1 MRNGIQKDTGE
12 QSVTD
17 IIILII
23 VQASAIWCQEHCP
36 ENALLFH
43 FYPVAFG
50 TKMTIKSRAVIN
62 DCIM

>member
-12 QSVTD
+12 RSVTD

-23 VQASAIWCQEHCP
+23 GQASAIWCQQHCP
-36 ENALLFH
+36 ENTLLFH
-43 FYPVAFG
+43 FYPVAVG
-50 TKMTIKSRAVIN
+50 TKMAIKSQAVIN